1 MLRLNRR
8 IALGLA
14 VLLFWAGNEY
24 GSRPYADTLPQEDKP
39 IIRYVVGPAPA
50 QAVVRVLADV
60 RLSEHWLYLKDFG
73 QLRTIRCLVDDAEIT
88 LSSEKIRDIL
98 VFTGPPHEGNA
109 RFEYAMDVVTQPRP
123 GYRKRLMG
131 NADFLLAREGLFLGM
146 DQAETRPVEVLWELP
161 DGWSLAWSRPSRI
174 PFHETQKRLWVAGR
188 IAVAEE
194 FAVGDNRLQYALFQ
208 GAVRVSPPALRAAL
222 EGLLNRMGREAGPLP
237 SAELGIA
244 VLPRG
249 SLGGGTA
256 LGFDLAAEDSL
267 ATIIHEALH
276 WWSNPHAPTW
286 FREGV
291 HSYLAIKLM
300 ALSGAITAEEFR
312 AGIQE
317 FYLEHQRVL
326 KREGRLLSLADSE
339 REYNRGTG
347 GGDIYG
353 LMPLLAFKLDRE
365 IQAHAP
371 DIGLEDIFAEVCRRP
386 HQSID
391 ILGRIRE
398 RTGWDPASLFEA
410 YFKAPV
416 EDAGV
421 LMK

>member
-1 MLRLNRR
+1 MSRLTAR
-8 IALGLA
+8 IAPRLA
-14 VLLFWAGNEY
+14 VLLLLTG
-24 GSRPYADTLPQEDKP
+24 GL
-39 IIRYVVGPAPA
+39 VGLRSFPLSPA
-50 QAVVRVLADV
+50 QAEVPFIQCTVRPDPDQSVVRIQAEVH
-60 RLSEHWLYLKDFG
+60 LSDHWLYLKDFG
-73 QLRTIRCLVDDAEIT
+73 QLRSIRCFVDDTEVA
-88 LSSEKIRDIL
+88 LSTEKIRDIL

-109 RFEYAMDVVTQPRP
+109 RFEYALDVVTQPRP

-131 NADFLLAREGLFLGM
+131 NTDYLLAREGLFLGM

-161 DGWSLAWSRPSRI
+161 DGWSLAWGRPSRM

-188 IAVAEE
+188 IAAAGE
-194 FAVGDNRLQYALFQ
+194 FAVGDNRLQYALFD
-208 GAVRVSPPALRAAL
+208 GATRVSPHALRAAL
-222 EGLLNRMGREAGPLP
+222 EGLLSRMGRDAGPLP
-237 SAELGIA
+237 ATELGIA

-249 SLGGGTA
+249 WLGGGTA
-256 LGFDLAAEDSL
+256 LGYDLAAEDSL

-276 WWSNPHAPTW
+276 WWTNPHAPTW

-326 KREGRLLSLADSE
+326 KREGRLLSLADTE

-371 DIGLEDIFAEVCRRP
+371 DIGLESIFAEVCRRP
-386 HQSID
+386 HRSID
-391 ILGRIRE
+391 ILERIRE
-398 RTGWDPASLFEA
+398 KTGWDPAPLFES